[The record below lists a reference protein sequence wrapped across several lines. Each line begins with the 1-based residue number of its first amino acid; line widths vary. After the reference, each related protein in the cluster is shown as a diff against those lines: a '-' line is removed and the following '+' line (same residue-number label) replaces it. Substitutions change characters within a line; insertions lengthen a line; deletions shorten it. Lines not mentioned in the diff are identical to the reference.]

1 MRRVVCLE
9 IGPPDELVVEDGPAL
24 IPAPHQVVVDVEAA
38 GVNFVDALL
47 VQGKYQIKPPTPFS
61 PGSEVAGVVS
71 AVGDDVGSAVGDD
84 VGSAAAAADTATG
97 TRTGT
102 EGTADGRRT
111 VTVGDRVIA
120 ACGLG
125 GYAEQVAVP
134 AASVVPIP
142 ESLSST
148 RAAAM
153 LQSYATALYAFGRI
167 VHQRGETVLVLGAGG
182 GVGLAAIDVATA
194 RGLRAIGAASSFDK
208 RAAAEAAGAVASID
222 YTAEDLKLRARELSG
237 GGADIV
243 VDPVGGAHAEPALR
257 ALRGGG
263 RYLVVGFASGEIP
276 RLPAN
281 QILLNNRTVVGIDW
295 GAWTFQHPDDNR
307 ALIAHLMEMVADG
320 LLHPPEPMTYPL
332 GKAAEALGDL
342 IERRAVGKSVLVP

>member
-24 IPAPHQVVVDVEAA
+24 IPAPHQAVVDVEAA

-71 AVGDDVGSAVGDD
+71 AVGDDVGSA
-84 VGSAAAAADTATG
+84 AAAPGTATG

-142 ESLSST
+142 ESLSLT

-257 ALRGGG
+257 ALRVGG
-263 RYLVVGFASGEIP
+263 RYLVVGFASGQIP

-295 GAWTFQHPDDNR
+295 GAWTFQHPDDNQ

>member
-71 AVGDDVGSAVGDD
+71 AVGDE
-84 VGSAAAAADTATG
+84 VGSAAAAPTG
-97 TRTGT
+97 TDSTGG
-102 EGTADGRRT
+102 GTRT

-120 ACGLG
+120 PCGLA

-134 AASVVPIP
+134 ATSVVPIP
-142 ESLSST
+142 ESLSAT

-153 LQSYATALYAFGRI
+153 LQSYATALYSFGRV
-167 VHQRGETVLVLGAGG
+167 VHEPGETVLVLGAGG

-194 RGLRAIGAASSFDK
+194 RGLRAIGAASSPDK
-208 RAAAEAAGAVASID
+208 RAAAEAAGAVGTID
-222 YTAEDLKLRARELSG
+222 YTAEDLKLRARELSD

-243 VDPVGGAHAEPALR
+243 VDPVGGAQAEPALR
-257 ALRGGG
+257 ALRVGG

-295 GAWTFQHPDDNR
+295 GAWTLQHPDDNR
-307 ALIAHLMEMVADG
+307 ALIAQLMEMVADG
-320 LLHPPEPMTYPL
+320 LLRPPEPMTYPL
-332 GKAAEALGDL
+332 GNAAEALGDL